1 MNFKNCSYIYLL
13 IILFSSYTSHIYCQY
28 WNDLDD
34 STYNSILKN
43 RLDKNNILLGIG
55 GTYKINYGDY
65 KTVGFGIRSQIGYFI
80 ANRWLLSG
88 YFDIYNSSIKQDSI
102 GETASYLRIFAGP
115 SLRYYFK
122 PKARSIFCQVSAFAG
137 NKNQKSQNV
146 SEFDN
151 FNSTMFGGSIA
162 LGLSAFIRR
171 IELEL
176 LTGIKIYS
184 GSYENAISS
193 SIFMQINFS
202 YIFDKINK
210 PHKTQTSNY

>member
-1 MNFKNCSYIYLL
+1 MILKNFRSISLML
-13 IILFSSYTSHIYCQY
+13 ILFSFIFTNIYCQD
-28 WNDLDD
+28 WNNIDD
-34 STYNSILKN
+34 STYNSIVKN
-43 RLDKNNILLGIG
+43 RFAKGNIIIGFG
-55 GTYKINYGDY
+55 GTYKIDYGNY
-65 KTVGFGIRSQIGYFI
+65 KTVVFGIRSQVGYFI
-80 ANRWLLSG
+80 ANQWLLSG
-88 YFDIYNSSIKQDSI
+88 YFDVYNSCIKQDST
-102 GETASYLRIFAGP
+102 GETASYFRVFAGP

-122 PKARSIFCQVSAFAG
+122 PKSRTIFCQVSAFAG
-137 NKNQKSQNV
+137 NENQKSQNV